1 MIITSLHSD
10 DYHTLTI
17 IQDNDG
23 TQYIESNS
31 INFYNSEPLNYGPH
45 MDPIQ
50 GPEDLNDDI
59 DF

>member
-1 MIITSLHSD
+1 MIIKIIHSD
-10 DYHTLTI
+10 DLCELI
-17 IQDNDG
+17 IGQAPDG

-31 INFYNSEPLNYGPH
+31 INFYNSEPLNYGPY
-45 MDPIQ
+45 MAPIQ